1 MEEEKPGNHMQMVES
16 LGLEIKSLK
25 KKFTLC
31 SQELTKC
38 YKSLEYEK
46 AKSAQFEST
55 MNQIAEENYRLRE
68 MVKNMSKPD
77 SVLKR
82 EELKIENMQNLQSS
96 SLVESERIPIPVKK
110 STRRESYDESVS
122 ALKDTRKLI

>member
-1 MEEEKPGNHMQMVES
+1 MEEEKPGNHIQMVES
-16 LGLEIKSLK
+16 LGMEIKSLK
-25 KKFTLC
+25 KKFALC